1 MGGKSVYPGPRLR
14 AGPFLSSP
22 PRPGLK
28 NAPSTTVFIWP
39 PRPQQEPGIGE
50 EPDTPVGGRRARSC
64 SGHPYGKGR
73 SPSAALPSANPWV
86 AGAGVQAR
94 PTSPGPTTPG
104 RVPGAQ
110 RPPLPAAGPHVLGP
124 VCGPAPRPRPPL
136 AAPRLPPLPPSPL
149 GRTRLGLHVTCG
161 GRAPQP
167 ERALR

>member
-104 RVPGAQ
+104 RVPGDSG
-110 RPPLPAAGPHVLGP
+110 RPSPPQARTCWAPCVDP
-124 VCGPAPRPRPPL
+124 RPAPAPHWLLLAFLLFPPPHS
-136 AAPRLPPLPPSPL
+136 AGL
-149 GRTRLGLHVTCG
+149 GWGST
-161 GRAPQP
+161 
-167 ERALR
+167 